1 MGAVT
6 AADVGGVLVLGGAGG
21 AAVVARLMDSTST
34 AKEAREDLKSCMMA
48 NMSRAMLGPALAVG
62 GGTAVVGGAL
72 VDVAELGSDVGGIAG
87 VGGSGLERRGVT
99 EGLRGMLR
107 RSAFSGSTP
116 VGATTVS
123 SAGILVGSS

>member
-87 VGGSGLERRGVT
+87 VGGSGLER
-99 EGLRGMLR
+99 
-107 RSAFSGSTP
+107 
-116 VGATTVS
+116 
-123 SAGILVGSS
+123 